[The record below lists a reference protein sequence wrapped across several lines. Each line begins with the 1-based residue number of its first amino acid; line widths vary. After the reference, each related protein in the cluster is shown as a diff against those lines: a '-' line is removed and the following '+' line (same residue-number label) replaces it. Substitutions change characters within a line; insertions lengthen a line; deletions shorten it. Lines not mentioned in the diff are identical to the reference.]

1 MEKNLT
7 ALVEQ
12 AGIVGAG
19 GAGFPTHVK
28 VNAKAEYVIINGAEC
43 EPLLRVDQQLMALEA
58 EKLLSALQLL
68 VDHVGALE
76 GIVALKDHY
85 HNAVNALQPLM
96 PKFPKL
102 RLHLMGNFYPA
113 GDEQIMVYEVTKRII
128 PEGGIPL
135 NVGVIV
141 TNVETALNVYNAY
154 YNEKPVTDKYVTVTG
169 SVLERKTFKVPL
181 GVTVRELIAMAG
193 GATIPNFV
201 VINGGPMMGKL
212 IDLDAPI
219 NKTVKGLIVISP
231 DHPLIRSLTRSA
243 EHSLKSA
250 RMACMQCSLCSEVCP
265 RGLLGHRIE
274 PHKMMRLAGYG
285 DFCDPKTSP
294 VNAFLC
300 CGCRLCEYACV
311 MDLQPWKVNNE
322 LKTAL
327 GAQQVKNPLHNTPEH
342 VKAFRDIKRFP
353 ITKLIARLG
362 LSSYDL
368 PAPMDFSEHS
378 FDQVCLPLKQ
388 HVGVPSSAVVGVGDT
403 VNKGDLIARIPEGKL
418 GSNIHASISG
428 KVVSVSSDSITIK
441 A

>member
-43 EPLLRVDQQLMALEA
+43 EPLLRVDQQLMAMEA
-58 EKLLSALQLL
+58 EKLLTALQLI
-68 VDHVGALE
+68 VDHVGASE

-85 HNAVNALQPLM
+85 HDAVHALQAVIG
-96 PKFPKL
+96 KFPKL
-102 RLHLMGNFYPA
+102 RIHQMGNFYPA

-141 TNVETALNVYNAY
+141 TNVETALNIYNAY

-169 SVLERKTFKVPL
+169 AVRDRKTFKVPL
-181 GVTVRELIAMAG
+181 GVTVRELISMAG
-193 GATIPNFV
+193 GATIPEFV

-212 IDLDAPI
+212 IGLDDPI

-231 DHPLIRSLTRSA
+231 NHPLIHSLQRKV
-243 EHSLKSA
+243 EHSMRQA
-250 RMACMQCSLCSEVCP
+250 RTSCMQCSLCSEVCP

-274 PHKMMRLAGYG
+274 PHKMMRFIGYG
-285 DFCDPKTSP
+285 QFGDTKTTP

-322 LKTAL
+322 LKAKL
-327 GAQQVKNPLHNTPEH
+327 GAQGVKNTLHNAPEH
-342 VKAFRDIKRFP
+342 VKAFRELKRFP
-353 ITKLIARLG
+353 IEKLISRLG
-362 LSSYDL
+362 LNEYNK
-368 PAPMDFSEHS
+368 PAPMDLSEHS

-388 HVGVPSSAVVGVGDT
+388 HVGVPASAVVGVGDT
-403 VNKGDLIARIPEGKL
+403 VNKGDIIAKIPEGKL
-418 GSNIHASISG
+418 GANVHASISG
-428 KVVSVSSDSITIK
+428 KVTAVDAGSITIK
-441 A
+441 V

>member
-58 EKLLSALQLL
+58 EKLLSALQLV

-76 GIVALKDHY
+76 GIVALKKKY
-85 HNAVNALQPLM
+85 HAAEDALRPLLA
-96 PKFPKL
+96 KFPKL
-102 RLHLMGNFYPA
+102 RLHMLDNFYPA
-113 GDEQIMVYEVTKRII
+113 GDEQIMVYEVTQRII

-141 TNVETALNVYNAY
+141 TNVETAINIYNAY

-169 SVLERKTFKVPL
+169 SVREKKTFKVPL
-181 GVTVRELIAMAG
+181 GIKVSELIEMAG
-193 GATIPNFV
+193 GATIPNYV

-212 IDLDAPI
+212 IGLDEPI
-219 NKTVKGLIVISP
+219 NKTVKGLIVIPP
-231 DHPLIRSLTRSA
+231 DHPLIRSLTKEVS
-243 EHSLKSA
+243 HSFKEA
-250 RMACMQCSLCSEVCP
+250 RIACMQCNLCSEVCP
-265 RGLLGHRIE
+265 RGLLGHRLE
-274 PHKMMRLAGYG
+274 PHKMMRIAAYG
-285 DFCDPKTSP
+285 DFCDPNTSP

-311 MDLQPWKVNNE
+311 MDLQPWKVNSE
-322 LKTAL
+322 LKAQM
-327 GAQQVKNPLHNTPEH
+327 GAKGIKNPMHETPEH
-342 VKAFRDIKRFP
+342 AKPFRELKRFP
-353 ITKLIARLG
+353 VPKLIARLG
-362 LSSYDL
+362 ISAYDE
-368 PAPMDFSEHS
+368 PAPLDLSDHK

-403 VNKGDLIARIPEGKL
+403 VNKGDLIAKIPEGKL

-428 KVVSVSSDSITIK
+428 KVTAVTADCITIQ